1 MYWPDTKS
9 TPLLKMVQ
17 QRNHQ
22 EIIYHCSMRAEKL
35 PRKRLHNLLSTPVW
49 TAVFARKS
57 IPCPEC
63 FFYYYFYW
71 KTDCIELH
79 SLQKNKF
86 HEGKVSLH
94 RVTETLTSSKVGDS
108 PIYTEKSLQQHL
120 TDSETEPRY
129 GMMLAQSMIPQHRTQ
144 LWMQLI
150 NNISKYQV
158 TSNNNRSFSDIGNI
172 IREEE
177 EILLPSK
184 VNTNEMLRPTAFF
197 K

>member
-9 TPLLKMVQ
+9 TPLLEMVQ

-35 PRKRLHNLLSTPVW
+35 PRKRLHDLLSTPVW

-79 SLQKNKF
+79 SLQKNKV

-108 PIYTEKSLQQHL
+108 PIHKVTTATPDRLWN
-120 TDSETEPRY
+120 R
-129 GMMLAQSMIPQHRTQ
+129 AQIWNDVGPKH
-144 LWMQLI
+144 
-150 NNISKYQV
+150 
-158 TSNNNRSFSDIGNI
+158 D
-172 IREEE
+172 
-177 EILLPSK
+177 
-184 VNTNEMLRPTAFF
+184 PTAPHTTLNAIN
-197 K
+197 KQYIKVSSNL